1 MIARKLHSKAEL
13 RACLEIS
20 KSTSLNYTVPEFGVD
35 WATVSTSLSKL
46 SSGPFFRVIEYNGE
60 IVGWIS
66 ASLSTPAYY
75 SNKTALQL
83 VYYHCTLKGYAA
95 VAALKVAH
103 RSMIDAARKLIGVS
117 IVITSPCPHTP
128 KCFNKILKD
137 DGWTDYT
144 YMLLVDISKNT

>member
-1 MIARKLHSKAEL
+1 MIARKLRSRVEL
-13 RACLEIS
+13 KTCLEIS
-20 KSTSLNYTVPEFGVD
+20 KNTSLVYTIPEFGVD
-35 WATVSTSLSKL
+35 WSTVSTCLSKL
-46 SSGPFFRVIEYNGE
+46 ASGPFFRVIEHEGK

-66 ASLSTPAYY
+66 ASLSIPAYY

-103 RSMIDAARKLIGVS
+103 RSMIDAARILIGVS